1 MDCNEKGMFH
11 TSDSEYNEFLGIG
24 KPQGFLGLKKL
35 FNTQGYQDAMLKE
48 MQSNRIELT
57 PIQGIGLKPLS
68 VEYGTPTRST
78 ASVTQTTTSSIN
90 TSDLLKNLLDTAL
103 VIGKNKAQQVVTQPQ
118 PSADTTPSQPVVGAT
133 TDSKGYSQDPRVTNV
148 KPDNTML
155 YIGLAGAG
163 ILLIGGFAYM
173 ASKGK

>member
-35 FNTQGYQDAMLKE
+35 FNTQGYQDAMLKQ

-57 PIQGIGLKPLS
+57 PIQSIGLKPLS
-68 VEYGTPTRST
+68 IDYGTPTPYT
-78 ASVTQTTTSSIN
+78 PKTFTPVPIDTSKLFN
-90 TSDLLKNLLDTAL
+90 EVLDTAI
-103 VIGKNKAQQVVTQPQ
+103 VIAKNKAQKG
-118 PSADTTPSQPVVGAT
+118 TTKTETKEETTTTTTQPVVGTT
-133 TDSKGYSQDPRVTNV
+133 TDDKGYSKDPRGNNV

-163 ILLIGGFAYM
+163 ILLISGFAYM